1 MSDHSNNNNNWHL
14 SIVER
19 KFLLLWCDFIIV
31 FGAIFL
37 AVILRSSIS
46 MDLFLQRGYFGIIFL
61 YTSLTVA
68 IFYIIDL
75 YNIFLI
81 DFWTSIVPRI
91 FIGVALTSLLV
102 IVSSFFLEFLALP
115 RKSIVFMSVVIILGM
130 MLTRYYLMIVKRYP
144 LNIMVL
150 GSGFAA
156 LKMIE
161 DIKKSGS
168 AYFHIIGIYD
178 DDDRKH
184 GKEVMEIPIRG
195 GIESFAA
202 DIKELRPQMVVV
214 SFEKE
219 IKETWTD
226 ILLQCARSNV
236 QVSSA
241 VDIYCK
247 LFGKVPSDHI
257 DALWLLSGI
266 QLIRKPYFIFKRFCD
281 IIFSLIGLFIMLL
294 IFPFVF
300 VIMKITSPGPIFFSQ
315 VRVGLN
321 GSHFRIHKFRTMV
334 VDAEKRTG
342 AVWATKGDN
351 RITAFGKFM
360 RKVRIDELP
369 QFWNILKGDMSIVG
383 PRPERPEFVD
393 MLKERITFYDERHLV
408 KPGLTGWAQV
418 LYPYG
423 NTIEDATEKL
433 HYDLFYIR
441 NMSVFMDMKI
451 ILKTIA
457 TVIGGRG
464 GM

>member
-1 MSDHSNNNNNWHL
+1 MSDHSNNNNSWHL

-37 AVILRSSIS
+37 AVILRSTIS

-257 DALWLLSGI
+257 DAL
-266 QLIRKPYFIFKRFCD
+266 
-281 IIFSLIGLFIMLL
+281 
-294 IFPFVF
+294 
-300 VIMKITSPGPIFFSQ
+300 
-315 VRVGLN
+315 
-321 GSHFRIHKFRTMV
+321 
-334 VDAEKRTG
+334 
-342 AVWATKGDN
+342 
-351 RITAFGKFM
+351 
-360 RKVRIDELP
+360 
-369 QFWNILKGDMSIVG
+369 
-383 PRPERPEFVD
+383 
-393 MLKERITFYDERHLV
+393 
-408 KPGLTGWAQV
+408 
-418 LYPYG
+418 
-423 NTIEDATEKL
+423 
-433 HYDLFYIR
+433 
-441 NMSVFMDMKI
+441 
-451 ILKTIA
+451 
-457 TVIGGRG
+457 
-464 GM
+464 